1 MTSAWTLPLA
11 LAAGVLL
18 GGLYFQCLWLTA
30 RQMAGASRPAVL
42 WAASFALRA
51 ALLLAGFFLLAAAG
65 WQQLTAGG
73 LGFLA
78 ARAAVVRRQRPRRVP
93 TDAEGSG

>member
-30 RQMAGASRPAVL
+30 RQMAGARRPAVL

-51 ALLLAGFFLLAAAG
+51 AALLAGFPLLASAG

-78 ARAAVVRRQRPRRVP
+78 ARAAVVRRQRPRRVR
-93 TDAEGSG
+93 TDVEGSG

>member
-1 MTSAWTLPLA
+1 
-11 LAAGVLL
+11 
-18 GGLYFQCLWLTA
+18 
-30 RQMAGASRPAVL
+30 MAGARRPAVL

-51 ALLLAGFFLLAAAG
+51 TALLAGFPLLASAG
-65 WQQLTAGG
+65 WQQLAAGG

-78 ARAAVVRRQRPRRVP
+78 ARAAVVRRQRPRRVR